1 MSQIKQ
7 TLTDTIKVSMKARE
21 IERVKVLRNVQAVIK
36 QIEID
41 RRIELDDAEV
51 LEILQKQLKQRH
63 ESLTIFT
70 ENGRD
75 DLATKEQFE
84 IDIINEYMPKQMDES
99 EITALV
105 NAEIAEQGATSMR
118 DMGSVMGILK
128 TKTAGRADPAL
139 ISKLVKDAL
148 QGYSRRH
155 VDKMSA
161 IFYIAFYSSQLS
173 NNRLRLKVFGGFYR
187 FNFGINIGKQWTS
200 AIGLIGVLQ
209 IFCQFFGLR

>member
-21 IERVKVLRNVQAVIK
+21 IERVKVLRNLQAVIK

-84 IDIINEYMPKQMDES
+84 IDIINEYMPKQMDDA

-105 NAEIAEQGATSMR
+105 NEEIAEQGATSMR

-148 QGYSRRH
+148 QG
-155 VDKMSA
+155 
-161 IFYIAFYSSQLS
+161 
-173 NNRLRLKVFGGFYR
+173 
-187 FNFGINIGKQWTS
+187 
-200 AIGLIGVLQ
+200 
-209 IFCQFFGLR
+209 

>member
-1 MSQIKQ
+1 MSELKQ

-21 IERVKVLRNVQAVIK
+21 LERVKVLRNVQAVIK

-41 RRIELDDAEV
+41 RQTELDDAQV

-75 DLATKEQFE
+75 DLAAKEQFE
-84 IDIINEYMPKQMDES
+84 IDIINEYMPKQMDDAELS
-99 EITALV
+99 ALV

-118 DMGSVMGILK
+118 DMGSVMGVLK
-128 TKTAGRADPAL
+128 NKAAGRADPAL

-148 QGYSRRH
+148 QG
-155 VDKMSA
+155 
-161 IFYIAFYSSQLS
+161 
-173 NNRLRLKVFGGFYR
+173 
-187 FNFGINIGKQWTS
+187 
-200 AIGLIGVLQ
+200 
-209 IFCQFFGLR
+209 

>member
-7 TLTDTIKVSMKARE
+7 TLTDTIIVSMKARE

-41 RRIELDDAEV
+41 RQTELDDTEV

-84 IDIINEYMPKQMDES
+84 IDIINEYMPKQMDEA

-148 QGYSRRH
+148 QG
-155 VDKMSA
+155 
-161 IFYIAFYSSQLS
+161 
-173 NNRLRLKVFGGFYR
+173 
-187 FNFGINIGKQWTS
+187 
-200 AIGLIGVLQ
+200 
-209 IFCQFFGLR
+209 

>member
-7 TLTDTIKVSMKARE
+7 TLTDTIIVSMKARE

-41 RRIELDDAEV
+41 RQTELDDAEV

-84 IDIINEYMPKQMDES
+84 IDIINEYMPKQMDDS

-148 QGYSRRH
+148 QG
-155 VDKMSA
+155 
-161 IFYIAFYSSQLS
+161 
-173 NNRLRLKVFGGFYR
+173 
-187 FNFGINIGKQWTS
+187 
-200 AIGLIGVLQ
+200 
-209 IFCQFFGLR
+209 

>member
-7 TLTDTIKVSMKARE
+7 TLTDTIIVSMKARE

-41 RRIELDDAEV
+41 RQTELNDAEV

-84 IDIINEYMPKQMDES
+84 IDIINEFMPKQMDDAELA
-99 EITALV
+99 ALV
-105 NAEIAEQGATSMR
+105 NAEIVAQGATSMR
-118 DMGSVMGILK
+118 DMGSVMGVLK
-128 TKTAGRADPAL
+128 NKTAGRADPAL

-148 QGYSRRH
+148 QG
-155 VDKMSA
+155 
-161 IFYIAFYSSQLS
+161 
-173 NNRLRLKVFGGFYR
+173 
-187 FNFGINIGKQWTS
+187 
-200 AIGLIGVLQ
+200 
-209 IFCQFFGLR
+209 